1 MWTKSKTGILLAQL
15 SLAGAGAIMVFP
27 QHTEIGWGLIVISI
41 IAFILLAFHHYGLG
55 FRSISPLLGMLLLGI
70 VFIGFPVWFIILTFI
85 EH

>member
-1 MWTKSKTGILLAQL
+1 MWTKSKTGIFLALL

-41 IAFILLAFHHYGLG
+41 FGFILLAFHHYGLG

-70 VFIGFPVWFIILTFI
+70 VFIGFPVGFIILTFI